1 MGLAELVDKVMAE
14 EPMESITDTIRDD
27 IREDIRGK
35 FAGLIAAE
43 KTKAYNAALDE
54 ARSVALKEAQATGA
68 LEAAQKGRSYE
79 AMLLSRAEDEAKI
92 KADKLF
98 NSRLMSERSK
108 IALRVE
114 AEIKAEHAAAL
125 EERRRN
131 LAGCLAEMTQEAEVE
146 FIRTNAVRLGL
157 LGDPGNPGPNPS
169 KQAKVSPTPVT
180 ATKARKVARSRA
192 ASVIARSRAPSP
204 AENLPHKP
212 TQPPVHEPSPCPA
225 AGEDDA
231 TPRGS
236 PTPMDWAES
245 QRDDPLPAIDFDAD
259 TRASGASI
267 HAPGNEMTDDPLE
280 SPSPPEVVPQFIA
293 CIRDPESVAPP
304 SMSESPPPPAVSDI
318 EKVLGLIVDRIG
330 AIERKFG
337 YMQDII
343 EGRTPAIPRAG
354 VGLAPVTA
362 TTIPPPPLPAPITTN
377 GPPPI
382 PVAPRLDDDAQD
394 FPPLSQGGGRKSIR
408 KHNAA
413 QRVANI
419 NSEVPRAPAQGNN
432 GFILTRSRINMS
444 FATTTAANI
453 AVHSSASLTA
463 QQAREVQKRNPSGK
477 IKSGHSNAPTGFT
490 VVVVIQRGGVDD
502 RQIEDSFRKRHPGDI
517 AQAVQRELNR
527 VTANP
532 PIILRGKWSDTVA
545 KTGNFVF
552 RLAGNIS
559 AEVVHS
565 YGPILCSIFPG
576 EASVVPTK
584 GWTWI
589 QLRGVDVEYMDNDV
603 GYGFDESDLLKAFRA
618 NPCFAKAALPVP
630 PYWQGNPLNFTKP
643 TATVIAAI
651 LDEDNAIC
659 QQASREGVC
668 MFGRQIK
675 FVRAGDH
682 PSLIQCAR
690 CHELGHNASSA
701 KCRTPKDQS
710 RCYVCGKGHQSQHHS
725 FECNGPHKTPG
736 YCDCV
741 PKCLLCKQSGHMARD
756 RGCPRRGDFVPPR
769 LPKAAP
775 VEALPP
781 VEDALKEAAI
791 PHMRRAQPVKGGGRS
806 SKGKEREV
814 KEDSPLYPS
823 ETCAHDDDLS
833 RLLCFCCPMLQ
844 FAEFQEL
851 YVGKDFVSSEAPK
864 MADGKDIIQL
874 HSEFVIRKS
883 KTAAFIRDAQ
893 MKFPNEFHSDSD
905 LADIINRAFLSVDRG
920 SGHVGLDYLR
930 VTPEK
935 DHWLQNMGP
944 DPENVAFDKI
954 IQDADRSMESWTKV
968 KSLSSSHPSTPPP
981 PKGDI
986 VEYSWMLGGNRIPLG
1001 FAAQPLGPHSEVDA
1015 VTPSETVP
1023 NA

>member
-1 MGLAELVDKVMAE
+1 MLDVVGAVLSTGPRWSEDSDTDVWTMLPPGDWFRVCTYITAAMTHGCVRTANISKMGNFPFEPCRDDLIHSNKLPPPATQLSGLQALVAQLQEELRPEGALLPQDSVDSLRATIWRAHEGLIREATLAQVNSVYTRISTMGLAELVDKVMAE
-14 EPMESITDTIRDD
+14 ESMESITDTIRDD

-43 KTKAYNAALDE
+43 KTKAYNAALEE
-54 ARSVALKEAQATGA
+54 ARSEALKEAHATGA

-114 AEIKAEHAAAL
+114 AEIKAEHEAAL
-125 EERRRN
+125 EERRCN
-131 LAGCLAEMTQEAEVE
+131 LAGCLAEMSQEAEVD
-146 FIRTNAVRLGL
+146 FIRTNAICLGL
-157 LGDPGNPGPNPS
+157 LGDPGSPRPNPS
-169 KQAKVSPTPVT
+169 KRAKVSPTLAT

-192 ASVIARSRAPSP
+192 ASLTVRSRVPSP
-204 AENLPHKP
+204 AGDLTHKP
-212 TQPPVHEPSPCPA
+212 TPPPVHEPSPCPA
-225 AGEDDA
+225 AGEDDI

-245 QRDDPLPAIDFDAD
+245 NRDDPLPPIDFEAD
-259 TRASGASI
+259 TRSSGASM
-267 HAPGNEMTDDPLE
+267 HAPGNEMTDGPLE
-280 SPSPPEVVPQFIA
+280 TPPPPEVVPQFIA
-293 CIRDPESVAPP
+293 RIRDPESVAPP
-304 SMSESPPPPAVSDI
+304 SMSKSPPPPAVSDI

-330 AIERKFG
+330 AIECKFG

-343 EGRTPAIPRAG
+343 KGRTPAIPRVG
-354 VGLAPVTA
+354 VGLTPVPM
-362 TTIPPPPLPAPITTN
+362 TTIPPASGVTN

-382 PVAPRLDDDAQD
+382 PSAPRLDDDDQD
-394 FPPLSQGGGRKSIR
+394 FPPLRQGGGRKAIR
-408 KHNAA
+408 KNNAA
-413 QRVANI
+413 QRIASANA
-419 NSEVPRAPAQGNN
+419 EVPGAPAQGNN
-432 GFILTRSRINMS
+432 SFIPTRSRINMS

-477 IKSGHSNAPTGFT
+477 VKPSHSNAPTRFT
-490 VVVVIQRGGVDD
+490 DVVVIQKGGVED
-502 RQIEDSFRKRHPGDI
+502 RQIEESFRKRHPGDI
-517 AQAVQRELNR
+517 AQAVQRELNQ

-532 PIILRGKWSDTVA
+532 PIILWGKWSDTVA
-545 KTGNFVF
+545 KTSNFIF

-565 YGPILCSIFPG
+565 FGPILCSIFPG
-576 EASVVPTK
+576 EASVVPTR

-589 QLRGVDVEYMDNDV
+589 QLHGVDVEFMDNDV

-618 NPCFAKAALPVP
+618 NPCFAKAVLPVP

-710 RCYVCGKGHQSQHHS
+710 HCYVCGKGHQSQHHS

-736 YCDCV
+736 HCDCV
-741 PKCLLCKQSGHMARD
+741 PKCLLCKQSGHTARD
-756 RGCPRRGDFVPPR
+756 RGCPRRGDFAPPR
-769 LPKAAP
+769 LPRAAP

-791 PHMRRAQPVKGGGRS
+791 PHTRRARPVKGGGRS

-814 KEDSPLYPS
+814 KEDAPLYPS
-823 ETCAHDDDLS
+823 ETCDHDDDLS

-851 YVGKDFVSSEAPK
+851 YVGK
-864 MADGKDIIQL
+864 
-874 HSEFVIRKS
+874 
-883 KTAAFIRDAQ
+883 
-893 MKFPNEFHSDSD
+893 
-905 LADIINRAFLSVDRG
+905 
-920 SGHVGLDYLR
+920 GL
-930 VTPEK
+930 
-935 DHWLQNMGP
+935 
-944 DPENVAFDKI
+944 
-954 IQDADRSMESWTKV
+954 
-968 KSLSSSHPSTPPP
+968 
-981 PKGDI
+981 
-986 VEYSWMLGGNRIPLG
+986 
-1001 FAAQPLGPHSEVDA
+1001 
-1015 VTPSETVP
+1015 
-1023 NA
+1023 